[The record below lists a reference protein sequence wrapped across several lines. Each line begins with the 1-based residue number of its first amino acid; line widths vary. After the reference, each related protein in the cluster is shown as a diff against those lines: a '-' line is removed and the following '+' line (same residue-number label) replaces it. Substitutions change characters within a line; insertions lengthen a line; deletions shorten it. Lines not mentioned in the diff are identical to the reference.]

1 MNKTSTPP
9 GQLLILRGLP
19 GSGKSTF
26 ARKWVNESPSNRV
39 RVNRDDL
46 RMMTFDRKV
55 NLTKKEEES
64 ITALEH
70 SLVVSSLSR
79 GLNVVVDAMHLRPRY
94 VTNWYKVASSLGT
107 TASVHT
113 FEMSLEELFV
123 RNQNRPFVDAIPT
136 DVLSDMFKRQT
147 QKGHLLS
154 VDSYDTF
161 LKNQKGKDAI
171 LAEVIPAKEFDAFSS
186 FHKRTVVFDVDGTLM
201 LNLHGRGWY
210 DYDKVHLDTPNY
222 PVRDLACILQ
232 NLGVEIVVVSGR
244 SDECREA
251 TYTSLRKAGL
261 SNFDLLMRKAG
272 DNRQDDIVKYEIF
285 DKYLRHKNI
294 WFWVDDRPQVIRMVE
309 KLGIPILNV
318 GKIGV
323 EF

>member
-1 MNKTSTPP
+1 MNKASTTP
-9 GQLLILRGLP
+9 GRLLILRGLP

-55 NLTKKEEES
+55 NLTQKEEES

-123 RNQNRPFVDAIPT
+123 RNQNRPLSDVVPV
-136 DVLSDMFKRQT
+136 DVLAGMVKRLT
-147 QKGHLLS
+147 KGGRLLAVPS
-154 VDSYDTF
+154 FYAF
-161 LKNQKGKDAI
+161 LEKMDAKEAP
-171 LAEVIPAKEFDAFSS
+171 LRDVKPAKEFDAFSS

-210 DYDKVHLDTPNY
+210 DYSKVHLDTPNY

-261 SNFDLLMRKAG
+261 SHFDLLMRKEG

>member
-1 MNKTSTPP
+1 M
-9 GQLLILRGLP
+9 
-19 GSGKSTF
+19 
-26 ARKWVNESPSNRV
+26 
-39 RVNRDDL
+39 
-46 RMMTFDRKV
+46 
-55 NLTKKEEES
+55 
-64 ITALEH
+64 
-70 SLVVSSLSR
+70 
-79 GLNVVVDAMHLRPRY
+79 
-94 VTNWYKVASSLGT
+94 
-107 TASVHT
+107 
-113 FEMSLEELFV
+113 
-123 RNQNRPFVDAIPT
+123 
-136 DVLSDMFKRQT
+136 
-147 QKGHLLS
+147 
-154 VDSYDTF
+154 
-161 LKNQKGKDAI
+161 
-171 LAEVIPAKEFDAFSS
+171 
-186 FHKRTVVFDVDGTLM
+186 FDVDGTLM

-210 DYDKVHLDTPNY
+210 DYNKVHLDTPNY

>member
-1 MNKTSTPP
+1 MNKTSNLP

-26 ARKWVNESPSNRV
+26 AKKWVNESPSTRV

-55 NLTKKEEES
+55 NLTQKEEEA

-70 SLVVSSLSR
+70 SLVVSSLSK

-136 DVLSDMFKRQT
+136 DVLSDMFNRLT
-147 QKGHLLS
+147 RKGSLLP
-154 VDSYDTF
+154 VDSFATF
-161 LKNQKGKDAI
+161 RKN
-171 LAEVIPAKEFDAFSS
+171 
-186 FHKRTVVFDVDGTLM
+186 
-201 LNLHGRGWY
+201 
-210 DYDKVHLDTPNY
+210 
-222 PVRDLACILQ
+222 
-232 NLGVEIVVVSGR
+232 
-244 SDECREA
+244 
-251 TYTSLRKAGL
+251 
-261 SNFDLLMRKAG
+261 
-272 DNRQDDIVKYEIF
+272 
-285 DKYLRHKNI
+285 
-294 WFWVDDRPQVIRMVE
+294 
-309 KLGIPILNV
+309 
-318 GKIGV
+318 
-323 EF
+323 

>member
-1 MNKTSTPP
+1 MNNASTTP

-26 ARKWVNESPSNRV
+26 AKKWVNESPGSRV

-55 NLTKKEEES
+55 NLTQKEEEY

-70 SLVVSSLSR
+70 SLVVSSIYR

-136 DVLSDMFKRQT
+136 DVLSDMFKRLTRRGQ
-147 QKGHLLS
+147 LIPVNS
-154 VDSYDTF
+154 FYDF
-161 LKNQKGKDAI
+161 LKKVDAKETT
-171 LAEVIPAKEFDAFSS
+171 LMDVKPAKGFDAFSS

-318 GKIGV
+318 GKIDV